1 MYYYV
6 DLDISLG
13 KSLVKSNTESKIL
26 ITDIMKSSNKGRYSD
41 DQQRKFLLILLL
53 KQDTSMEPKAA
64 PKLKTKTKFNHV
76 SFIKII

>member
-41 DQQRKFLLILLL
+41 D
-53 KQDTSMEPKAA
+53 
-64 PKLKTKTKFNHV
+64 
-76 SFIKII
+76 